1 MDFLLTAVYLRWID
15 VVEARAAPV
24 AFSPVKKRKS
34 KRQNAMNIFPQIA
47 HPALPLRVLPFFFP
61 RLLTSGPGR
70 LLRSVRVLFILT
82 FPMRVVFVVILLGD
96 QALQLERLRVVD
108 VLRLGAREAAVH
120 KPAAVG
126 LRERGG

>member
-1 MDFLLTAVYLRWID
+1 
-15 VVEARAAPV
+15 
-24 AFSPVKKRKS
+24 
-34 KRQNAMNIFPQIA
+34 MNIFLQIA
-47 HPALPLRVLPFFFP
+47 HPALPLRVLPFFFFSP
-61 RLLTSGPGR
+61 RLFTSGPGR
-70 LLRSVRVLFILT
+70 LLRSVRVLFVLT

-120 KPAAVG
+120 KPVAVG